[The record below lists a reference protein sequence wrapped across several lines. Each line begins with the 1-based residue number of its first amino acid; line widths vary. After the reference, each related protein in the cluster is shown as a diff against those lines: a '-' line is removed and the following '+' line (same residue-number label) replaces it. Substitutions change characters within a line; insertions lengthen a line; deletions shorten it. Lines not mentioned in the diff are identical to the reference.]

1 MSYEIFYDRR
11 CIKAGINEKD
21 ENLYVL
27 LISSGS
33 NNCWESSNTPEKV
46 WWAVEN
52 NNGSILCTESE
63 LKEAVKKYDCS
74 YIFKTRYT
82 SFKYKEAECSNW
94 LFSSIKNAF
103 LVEEGVLWNKYH
115 NKVNIYYKENT
126 EDKYYNKSVDIYNT
140 KALFETIQSLEQQH
154 LQFSIGFE
162 CRDFFPRPKAKSIKM
177 KTKRGCKFVII
188 NKNKYFVSA
197 SNNNGVSLVL
207 DANKALMFDTLEE
220 AEAFKNSK
228 KLSYEFFIKAIEK
241 REHYYICKNNEG
253 SYFYGT
259 SRRKYISYRCSS
271 KEIAKRFKTKGE
283 ANKIIELVNKKP
295 NIQPNDILSIDMVDE
310 PSYFII

>member
-1 MSYEIFYDRR
+1 
-11 CIKAGINEKD
+11 
-21 ENLYVL
+21 
-27 LISSGS
+27 
-33 NNCWESSNTPEKV
+33 
-46 WWAVEN
+46 
-52 NNGSILCTESE
+52 
-63 LKEAVKKYDCS
+63 
-74 YIFKTRYT
+74 
-82 SFKYKEAECSNW
+82 
-94 LFSSIKNAF
+94 
-103 LVEEGVLWNKYH
+103 
-115 NKVNIYYKENT
+115 
-126 EDKYYNKSVDIYNT
+126 
-140 KALFETIQSLEQQH
+140 
-154 LQFSIGFE
+154 
-162 CRDFFPRPKAKSIKM
+162 M

-197 SNNNGVSLVL
+197 SNNNDISLVL

-259 SRRKYISYRCSS
+259 SRRKYVNYRCSS

-283 ANKIIELVNKKP
+283 ADRIIESINKKP
-295 NIQPNDILSIDMVDE
+295 NIQPNDILSVDVVNE